1 MFNLKNIIK
10 HNNIITARVE
20 PWTPKDK
27 SFDIEVDIDKHT
39 IIKMSLDN
47 DDIEVEM
54 YANKARNKLC
64 SLAEEAQRTNTKTP
78 LYASVATH

>member
-1 MFNLKNIIK
+1 
-10 HNNIITARVE
+10 
-20 PWTPKDK
+20 
-27 SFDIEVDIDKHT
+27 
-39 IIKMSLDN
+39 MSLDN